1 MSKARGYLTKAKQ
14 CEERA
19 KKARDVGNR
28 EWQMTLARAY
38 RMLAEAESEVAKQ
51 RPKRALG
58 RKAPK
63 LIVMTHEYAGL
74 NAALG
79 YSAVTGRPAAT
90 AAHVD
95 VGTQHYGCAL
105 HTAWWAGLPVVITAG
120 APPVSYPGA
129 MRGGRDGGHFWLQ
142 QTLDQNAIA
151 RAYTKWDHR
160 LEYQDN
166 PGLIVSRALQVARS
180 EPSGPVYLSFP
191 PEIAL
196 MRHNGAKFP
205 SADELGIARPS
216 APDPGGVK
224 ELALRLAA
232 ARNPCVVVSRSG
244 REPATVPA
252 LVDLCETLGM
262 PVIEGSNRTYQ
273 SFPFNHYLYQGSAT
287 ITDADLILV
296 IDADAPWMP
305 DRCPGPDAYVAVVG
319 SDSINTKI
327 PTLEFEADLRLN
339 CAPLNAINALREA
352 VAKLAPLQFD
362 EIEKRKR
369 LWQQSSSQRVS
380 RARDEARAV
389 ANRSPIDPI
398 WLAFQIGEA
407 LDDNSILIDD
417 TLSHNPLSRFLQCA
431 RPGSYFRN
439 PGSGGGWG
447 PGAAL
452 GAKLGAPERDVI
464 AVTGDGFYMYSAA
477 NACLW
482 AACYYQA
489 PFMTVIFQNRSYSTG
504 TRATANLYP
513 EGYAVRDG
521 LEGGY
526 FDPPIDFAKEA
537 EAAGAYGENVRDPAE
552 VQHALRRGLEKTRAG
567 VPAVISVW
575 LPRLLQQD

>member
-1 MSKARGYLTKAKQ
+1 M
-14 CEERA
+14 
-19 KKARDVGNR
+19 
-28 EWQMTLARAY
+28 
-38 RMLAEAESEVAKQ
+38 
-51 RPKRALG
+51 
-58 RKAPK
+58 
-63 LIVMTHEYAGL
+63 
-74 NAALG
+74 
-79 YSAVTGRPAAT
+79 
-90 AAHVD
+90 
-95 VGTQHYGCAL
+95 
-105 HTAWWAGLPVVITAG
+105 
-120 APPVSYPGA
+120 
-129 MRGGRDGGHFWLQ
+129 
-142 QTLDQNAIA
+142 
-151 RAYTKWDHR
+151 
-160 LEYQDN
+160 
-166 PGLIVSRALQVARS
+166 
-180 EPSGPVYLSFP
+180 
-191 PEIAL
+191 
-196 MRHNGAKFP
+196 
-205 SADELGIARPS
+205 
-216 APDPGGVK
+216 
-224 ELALRLAA
+224 AA

-244 REPATVPA
+244 RDPETVPA
-252 LVDLCETLGM
+252 LVALCETLGM
-262 PVIEGSNRTYQ
+262 AVVEGSNRTYQ
-273 SFPFNHYLYQGSAT
+273 CFPFNHYLYQGSTA
-287 ITDADLILV
+287 ITDADFVLV

-305 DRCPGPDAYVAVVG
+305 DKGPGQDAYVAVVG
-319 SDSINTKI
+319 SDSICTRI
-327 PTLEFEADLRLN
+327 PTLEFTANLRLN

-352 VAKLAPLQFD
+352 VAKLEPPDFD
-362 EIEKRKR
+362 KIEKRKR
-369 LWQQSSSQRVS
+369 RWRQSSAQRMS
-380 RARDEARAV
+380 RARDEAQAF
-389 ANRSPIDPI
+389 ATKSPIDPV
-398 WLAFQIGEA
+398 WLAFRIGEA

-482 AACYYQA
+482 AARQYQA

-513 EGYAVRDG
+513 DGYAVRSG

-575 LPRLLQQD
+575 LPRILQQD